1 MSNVSPYTRVIAEC
15 LHSLSDDNPDDCACD
30 TKQVM
35 QLLINMLQG
44 RMLEHIKERVSSYY
58 KIEQDAL
65 NEEFSVCLIEV
76 FAEIFRL
83 FRNKF
88 EEMPWLV
95 NEIAKRIVEAETRNG
110 SRTERSIN
118 QLYLSIFC
126 KYFEYKNIEKIISTL
141 QTDPRIQRAIISAN
155 PASAL
160 PNSAQFPELS
170 RSSVQ

>member
-15 LHSLSDDNPDDCACD
+15 LHSLSDDKSDNCGCD

-76 FAEIFRL
+76 FAEIFGL

-95 NEIAKRIVEAETRNG
+95 NDIARRIVKAEKRNG
-110 SRTERSIN
+110 SKTERSIN
-118 QLYLSIFC
+118 QLFLSIFC

-141 QTDPRIQRAIISAN
+141 QSDPRIHRAIISAN
-155 PASAL
+155 PSATA
-160 PNSAQFPELS
+160 PNSVQFPELS
-170 RSSVQ
+170 RRSV

>member
-15 LHSLSDDNPDDCACD
+15 LHSLSDDKSDNCGCD

-44 RMLEHIKERVSSYY
+44 RMLEHIKERVSCYY

-76 FAEIFRL
+76 FAEIFGL

-95 NEIAKRIVEAETRNG
+95 NDIARRIVEAEKRNG
-110 SRTERSIN
+110 SKTERSIN
-118 QLYLSIFC
+118 QLFLSIFC

-141 QTDPRIQRAIISAN
+141 QSDPRIQSAIISAN
-155 PASAL
+155 SSSTL
-160 PNSAQFPELS
+160 SNSTQFPAFS
-170 RSSVQ
+170 RSSV

>member
-1 MSNVSPYTRVIAEC
+1 MSNVSPYTRVIEEC
-15 LHSLSDDNPDDCACD
+15 LHSLSDDKADGCACD

-44 RMLEHIKERVSSYY
+44 RMLEHIKERVSNYY
-58 KIEQDAL
+58 KIEKDAL
-65 NEEFSVCLIEV
+65 SEEFSVCLIEV
-76 FAEIFRL
+76 FAEIFSL

-95 NEIAKRIVEAETRNG
+95 NDIAKRIVEAETKNG
-110 SRTERSIN
+110 SKTERGIN

-141 QTDPRIQRAIISAN
+141 QSDPRIQHAIISAN
-155 PASAL
+155 TTSTIS
-160 PNSAQFPELS
+160 NSVQFPSIS
-170 RSSVQ
+170 RSSVH

>member
-15 LHSLSDDNPDDCACD
+15 LHSLSGDKSDNCECD

-76 FAEIFRL
+76 FAEIFGL

-95 NEIAKRIVEAETRNG
+95 NDIARRIVEAEKRSG
-110 SRTERSIN
+110 SKTERSIN
-118 QLYLSIFC
+118 QLFLSIFC

-141 QTDPRIQRAIISAN
+141 QSDPRIQRAIISAN
-155 PASAL
+155 SSSTL
-160 PNSAQFPELS
+160 SNSVQFPALS
-170 RSSVQ
+170 RSSV

>member
-1 MSNVSPYTRVIAEC
+1 MSNVSPYTRVIEEC
-15 LHSLSDDNPDDCACD
+15 LRSLSVEKAEGCSCD

-44 RMLEHIKERVSSYY
+44 RMLEHIKERVSNYY
-58 KIEQDAL
+58 KIKKDAL
-65 NEEFSVCLIEV
+65 SEEFSVCLIEV
-76 FAEIFRL
+76 FSEIFSL

-95 NEIAKRIVEAETRNG
+95 NDIAKRIVEAETRNG
-110 SRTERSIN
+110 SKTEREIN

-141 QTDPRIQRAIISAN
+141 QSDPRIQRAIISAD
-155 PASAL
+155 PSTTFS
-160 PNSAQFPELS
+160 NSVKLPELS
-170 RSSVQ
+170 RSSVH

>member
-15 LHSLSDDNPDDCACD
+15 LHSLSDEKPDGCGCD
-30 TKQVM
+30 TKRVM

-76 FAEIFRL
+76 FAEIFGL

-95 NEIAKRIVEAETRNG
+95 NDIARRIVEAEKRNG
-110 SRTERSIN
+110 SKTERSIN
-118 QLYLSIFC
+118 QLFLSIFC

-141 QTDPRIQRAIISAN
+141 QSDPRIQHAIISAN
-155 PASAL
+155 SSSTLSNSTQFSA
-160 PNSAQFPELS
+160 FS
-170 RSSVQ
+170 RSSV

>member
-1 MSNVSPYTRVIAEC
+1 MSNVSPYTRVIEEC
-15 LHSLSDDNPDDCACD
+15 LHSLSENKLGGCTCD

-44 RMLEHIKERVSSYY
+44 RMLEHIKERVSNYY
-58 KIEQDAL
+58 KIEKDSL
-65 NEEFSVCLIEV
+65 SEEFSICLIEV
-76 FAEIFRL
+76 FAEIFGL

-110 SRTERSIN
+110 SKTERGIN

-141 QTDPRIQRAIISAN
+141 QSDPRIQRAIVSAN
-155 PASAL
+155 SSTTIS
-160 PNSAQFPELS
+160 NSVQFRGLS
-170 RSSVQ
+170 RGSV

>member
-1 MSNVSPYTRVIAEC
+1 MSNVSPYTRVIEEC
-15 LHSLSDDNPDDCACD
+15 LHSLSDDKADGCACD
-30 TKQVM
+30 TSQVM

-58 KIEQDAL
+58 KIEQNAL

-76 FAEIFRL
+76 FAEIFGL

-95 NEIAKRIVEAETRNG
+95 NEIARRIVEAEKRNG
-110 SRTERSIN
+110 SKTERSIN
-118 QLYLSIFC
+118 QLFLSIFC

-141 QTDPRIQRAIISAN
+141 QSDTRIQSAIISAN
-155 PASAL
+155 SSTTL
-160 PNSAQFPELS
+160 SNSTQFPALS
-170 RSSVQ
+170 RSSV

>member
-1 MSNVSPYTRVIAEC
+1 
-15 LHSLSDDNPDDCACD
+15 
-30 TKQVM
+30 
-35 QLLINMLQG
+35 MLQG

-76 FAEIFRL
+76 FAEIFGL

-110 SRTERSIN
+110 SKTERSIN

-141 QTDPRIQRAIISAN
+141 QTDPRIQRAIISAI
-155 PASAL
+155 PSTVL
-160 PNSAQFPELS
+160 TNSGQFPVLS
-170 RSSVQ
+170 RSSV

>member
-1 MSNVSPYTRVIAEC
+1 MSNVSPYTRVIDEC
-15 LHSLSDDNPDDCACD
+15 LHSLSDDKSDNCGCD

-76 FAEIFRL
+76 FAEIFGL

-95 NEIAKRIVEAETRNG
+95 NDIARRIVKAEKRNG
-110 SRTERSIN
+110 SKTERSIN
-118 QLYLSIFC
+118 QLFLSIFC

-141 QTDPRIQRAIISAN
+141 QSDPRIQRAIISAN
-155 PASAL
+155 SSSTL
-160 PNSAQFPELS
+160 SNSTQFPALS
-170 RSSVQ
+170 RSSV

>member
-15 LHSLSDDNPDDCACD
+15 LHSLSDEKPDRCGCD

-76 FAEIFRL
+76 FAEIFGL

-95 NEIAKRIVEAETRNG
+95 NDIARRIVEAEKRNG
-110 SRTERSIN
+110 SKTERSIN
-118 QLYLSIFC
+118 QLFLSIFC
-126 KYFEYKNIEKIISTL
+126 IYFEYKNIEKIISTL
-141 QTDPRIQRAIISAN
+141 QSDARIQRAIISAN
-155 PASAL
+155 SSPTLS
-160 PNSAQFPELS
+160 NSTQFSVLS
-170 RSSVQ
+170 RSSV

>member
-15 LHSLSDDNPDDCACD
+15 LHSLSDEKPDNCGCD

-76 FAEIFRL
+76 FAVIFGL

-95 NEIAKRIVEAETRNG
+95 NDIARRIVEAEKRNG
-110 SRTERSIN
+110 SKTERSIN
-118 QLYLSIFC
+118 QLFLSIFC

-141 QTDPRIQRAIISAN
+141 QSDPRIQSAIISAN
-155 PASAL
+155 SSPTLS
-160 PNSAQFPELS
+160 NSTQFPALS
-170 RSSVQ
+170 RNSV

>member
-1 MSNVSPYTRVIAEC
+1 MSNVSPYTRVIEEC
-15 LHSLSDDNPDDCACD
+15 LHSLSEDKAEGCACD
-30 TKQVM
+30 TSQVM

-44 RMLEHIKERVSSYY
+44 RMLEHIKERVSNYY
-58 KIEQDAL
+58 EIEQNAL

-76 FAEIFRL
+76 FAEIFSL

-110 SRTERSIN
+110 SKTERCIN

-126 KYFEYKNIEKIISTL
+126 KYFEYRNIEKIISTL
-141 QTDPRIQRAIISAN
+141 QSDPRIQSAIISAN
-155 PASAL
+155 PSKEL
-160 PNSAQFPELS
+160 PNSSQLQELS
-170 RSSVQ
+170 RSSVH

>member
-1 MSNVSPYTRVIAEC
+1 MSNVSPYTRVIEEC
-15 LHSLSDDNPDDCACD
+15 LHSLSDVEADGCACD
-30 TKQVM
+30 TNQVM

-58 KIEQDAL
+58 KIEQNAL

-76 FAEIFRL
+76 FAEIFGL

-110 SRTERSIN
+110 SKTERCIN
-118 QLYLSIFC
+118 HLYLSIFC

-141 QTDPRIQRAIISAN
+141 QSDPRIQSAIISAN
-155 PASAL
+155 HSTSLKNPSKL
-160 PNSAQFPELS
+160 QELS
-170 RSSVQ
+170 RSTVH

>member
-15 LHSLSDDNPDDCACD
+15 LHSLSDDKSDNCECD

-76 FAEIFRL
+76 FAEIFGL

-88 EEMPWLV
+88 EEMPGLV
-95 NEIAKRIVEAETRNG
+95 NDIARRIVEAEKRNG
-110 SRTERSIN
+110 SKTERSIN
-118 QLYLSIFC
+118 QLFLSIFC

-141 QTDPRIQRAIISAN
+141 QSDPRIQRAIISAN
-155 PASAL
+155 SSSTIS
-160 PNSAQFPELS
+160 NSTQFTAFS
-170 RSSVQ
+170 RSSV